1 MDSDEVEKTDHELC
15 GLMILC
21 KKHEACICSKI
32 LEEPTLNSPKFD
44 LLCNVIISGIQQ
56 LTRNGIKGRGHE
68 KEVNHSSLNNVGTYS
83 AEWAEIRKKF
93 RRYCMGCWGVND
105 TLRRMPL

>member
-1 MDSDEVEKTDHELC
+1 MLDWINSSQKERRIFSKVISGMDSDEVKKTDHKLC

-21 KKHEACICSKI
+21 EKHEACIPSKI
-32 LEEPTLNSPKFD
+32 LEEPKLNSPKKFD

-68 KEVNHSSLNNVGTYS
+68 KEV
-83 AEWAEIRKKF
+83 
-93 RRYCMGCWGVND
+93 CWSVND
-105 TLRRMPL
+105 TS